1 MARRLRFVRTFALF
15 SSLLLNPHAYCTVTD
30 SLTLPMPIH
39 PSTYFLHTHAR
50 PYSSIL
56 LPVILSII

>member
-15 SSLLLNPHAYCTVTD
+15 SGLLLNPHAFVTD
-30 SLTLPMPIH
+30 SLTLPMPTH
-39 PSTYFLHTHAR
+39 PSTQFLHTHAR

-56 LPVILSII
+56 LLVILSII